1 MSPNNQTLDV
11 TTLETWLWEAACK
24 IRGPVDAPK
33 FKDYILPLVFLKRL
47 SDVFDDEVARL
58 GDEFGSRATAERLVE
73 DDHDLV
79 RFYLPPAA
87 RWSHLAKLTIG
98 LGEALT
104 DAVRAVSR
112 ENPKL
117 ASVIDAVDFNATQ
130 AGQRMVGD
138 DRLRELVQ
146 VLGQHR
152 LGLRDVEPDILGGK
166 KSAPPRL
173 CDSALKASGI
183 NAETLRGREA
193 EKSIEISAP
202 PHLCDSALRTSGINA
217 ETQRNP

>member
-1 MSPNNQTLDV
+1 MSPNNQTLDI

-47 SDVFDDEVARL
+47 SNVFDDEVARL

-87 RWSHLAKLTIG
+87 RWSHLAKLTTG

-117 ASVIDAVDFNATQ
+117 AGVIDAVDFNATQ
-130 AGQRMVGD
+130 AGQRKRATTGCGNWCSTGWHS
-138 DRLRELVQ
+138 RGALRCASTRESLSPPQ
-146 VLGQHR
+146 
-152 LGLRDVEPDILGGK
+152 GLR
-166 KSAPPRL
+166 
-173 CDSALKASGI
+173 
-183 NAETLRGREA
+183 
-193 EKSIEISAP
+193 
-202 PHLCDSALRTSGINA
+202 
-217 ETQRNP
+217 

>member
-1 MSPNNQTLDV
+1 MSPNNHTLDI

-58 GDEFGSRATAERLVE
+58 GNEFGSRATAERLVE

-79 RFYLPPAA
+79 RFYLPLAA
-87 RWSHLAKLTIG
+87 RWSHLAKLTTG

-117 ASVIDAVDFNATQ
+117 AGVIDVVDFNATQ
-130 AGQRMVGD
+130 AGQRKRATTGCGNWC
-138 DRLRELVQ
+138 RCWAST
-146 VLGQHR
+146 GWACATSS
-152 LGLRDVEPDILGGK
+152 PT
-166 KSAPPRL
+166 SWAAPTSTS
-173 CDSALKASGI
+173 CASSP
-183 NAETLRGREA
+183 RGRGRA
-193 EKSIEISAP
+193 RVSSTPRARWG
-202 PHLCDSALRTSGINA
+202 C
-217 ETQRNP
+217 